1 MAKRIC
7 LEACNLPGD
16 VGAKKGAH
24 LSVSP
29 NQWQDARTNIF
40 LELEVNQKAPNT
52 PSLFVCQIPPVSRS
66 LASAIWRTGS
76 PRALPLCPPGF
87 ELHIPAPVPPHSP
100 RGLCCILGYSA
111 RTSVQRGQR
120 DFSHLISQTTPTT
133 LNITSTEHRAHSEY
147 PSSTFHTCRSH
158 GR

>member
-1 MAKRIC
+1 MDRWDLAKRIC

-87 ELHIPAPVPPHSP
+87 ELPITVLVAHILRLA
-100 RGLCCILGYSA
+100 SA
-111 RTSVQRGQR
+111 ASWDVLLDQVYNVNNDIFRV
-120 DFSHLISQTTPTT
+120 
-133 LNITSTEHRAHSEY
+133 
-147 PSSTFHTCRSH
+147 
-158 GR
+158 